1 MRGERACRRHSRRG
15 RGHLQELAAARQCA
29 ARFHQFVEPLFA
41 FAQVFLPA
49 FFPFK
54 RKHYFSSEDQP
65 RRNEEHEERTRK
77 SLVFLVSPQ
86 LDRKSTRLNS
96 SHVAI
101 SYAVFCLKKKKRQKE
116 TLFLKKKY
124 NKPKK

>member
-65 RRNEEHEERTRK
+65 RRNEGHEERTRK

-86 LDRKSTRLNS
+86 LIFI
-96 SHVAI
+96 A
-101 SYAVFCLKKKKRQKE
+101 KKRRARRKNRK
-116 TLFLKKKY
+116 TFAIFVSSWFVIGVARAFAA
-124 NKPKK
+124 